1 MLSETESLRRATF
14 ADMNLAKKSIV
25 SAPPDMSIEECLH
38 TMAANNVLAIPVTSR
53 AFPNK
58 YVYILSTLDILLY
71 IVSRKK
77 THALDL
83 SVSIE
88 NAMTMVRYFVFINL
102 TRKYQTKNEQHLK
115 KKDAE
120 MESYRIFER
129 DYRDTLEATM
139 LVFAHGLHRALI
151 SDALNVKPPV
161 VLTQSDIISFIHK
174 QIAQSSD
181 QISVFSK
188 SLKELGLV
196 THRVK
201 TMTVNETAIDGFNR
215 MAAHKILA
223 LPVVDEAGLV
233 VSTLSA
239 SDLRGLSKDTLEFV
253 HLKVQEFLDKMGS
266 SGKDTWSVT
275 ATDTLQDAVNLLVE
289 RNAHR
294 LWVLDEML
302 RPVGVVSQSD
312 VIAAV
317 LGVVAPSARG

>member
-14 ADMNLAKKSIV
+14 ADMNLAKKSVV

-88 NAMTMVRYFVFINL
+88 NAMTM
-102 TRKYQTKNEQHLK
+102 
-115 KKDAE
+115 DAE

-196 THRVK
+196 TRRVK

-253 HLKVQEFLDKMGS
+253 HLKVQEFLDKMQGS

-294 LWVLDEML
+294 LWALDEML

>member
-14 ADMNLAKKSIV
+14 ADMNLAKKSVV

-88 NAMTMVRYFVFINL
+88 NAMTM
-102 TRKYQTKNEQHLK
+102 
-115 KKDAE
+115 DAE